1 MIDTLMCNGGPH
13 LYVSYDSELGQVY
26 GPWTPSGYTQV
37 NPATVASLLSPYT

>member
-1 MIDTLMCNGGPH
+1 M
-13 LYVSYDSELGQVY
+13 SYDSELGQVY